1 MDPNME
7 LLNVGVVQGA
17 PPIGIL
23 LCSICSKPFNQG
35 GHISYCRRTQNRPK
49 VRPKPCR
56 GCKAAKSKCSLQQR
70 CVRCVRKGLAC
81 VYPEAAVD
89 PTIALTT
96 SPVLY
101 SATLPQPSNS
111 EVPSQ
116 SIDEEQFWNT
126 TYEGLETL
134 DALLFPSTT
143 SFPAETGPL
152 ATTRS
157 NNHVAGFALPRTIGQ
172 LATAGIR
179 NDSAISTPTQLQF
192 PLGSLRRPN
201 PASES
206 CAKIIRQTLSAFPQM
221 MLRRSTFPP
230 FIHPQRDKSHLPAPL
245 ASCMAISGLFA
256 SRNDDTRPIL
266 WKAVRE
272 EQERSV
278 HMTTT
283 YSRSELFAAMQA
295 QIIYITMRLVDGFQA
310 DVYSREYNAKML
322 LAYKL
327 LLTSSRVLCI
337 WCLFAQVSSIDVGI
351 PCTILDDWAQVPLPC
366 HKAQWAATTPED
378 WKEETDAI
386 RNLQN
391 QGSGPATFGDL
402 CDLYRG
408 TPGKANSDRL
418 SVWNAGADNIGML
431 LNLVA
436 TMA

>member
-1 MDPNME
+1 ME
-7 LLNVGVVQGA
+7 LLDLGVVQGA
-17 PPIGIL
+17 PPVGIL

-56 GCKAAKSKCSLQQR
+56 ECKVAKSKCSLQQR
-70 CVRCVRKGLAC
+70 CFRCVRKGLAC
-81 VYPEAAVD
+81 VYPEAAANETHRN
-89 PTIALTT
+89 PTRALAT
-96 SPVLY
+96 SPILY
-101 SATLPQPSNS
+101 SATLSQPSNS
-111 EVPSQ
+111 EVPSH
-116 SIDEEQFWNT
+116 SIDEEQFWNAS
-126 TYEGLETL
+126 YEGLETL
-134 DALLFPSTT
+134 DDLLPLSTT
-143 SFPAETGPL
+143 SFPAEAGFL
-152 ATTRS
+152 ATTPS
-157 NNHVAGFALPRTIGQ
+157 KDHVAGFALPRRIDQ
-172 LATAGIR
+172 LATAGVR

-278 HMTTT
+278 QMTMT

-295 QIIYITMRLVDGFQA
+295 QIIYITMRLVDGFQP
-310 DVYSREYNAKML
+310 DVYSREYNANML
-322 LAYKL
+322 LAYKVY
-327 LLTSSRVLCI
+327 T
-337 WCLFAQVSSIDVGI
+337 
-351 PCTILDDWAQVPLPC
+351 PLPLSYRGIMLIRYEGVLYS
-366 HKAQWAATTPED
+366 AQWAATTPED
-378 WKEETDAI
+378 WKEETEAI

-436 TMA
+436 TMT